1 MAPSGSPRSSHQCI
15 RACAQDG
22 TRRRPRVPRDPT
34 ATRQRHESWGS
45 ERRDGHAVSHRRR
58 HADQPRRA
66 SRERPWW
73 SSLIGERRPG
83 PLVWMNQAARS
94 RGEEKHT
101 ARAEAPLA
109 APYCKISSTLLRRP
123 CDTVFQRIKQRCRR
137 RTPKLLVPRCL
148 VLAPSANDAPPPRSL
163 AVSNVRLGRW
173 KGAAAADTQRHPW
186 PLMQHR
192 VLITKNNRH
201 LNGAARAL
209 RAPHGPRTGPYRV
222 GRPICGHTPLAR

>member
-137 RTPKLLVPRCL
+137 RTPKLLASPSLPGPRPLRKRRPSPPQPRCIKCTSGP
-148 VLAPSANDAPPPRSL
+148 VEGSGRGRHAAPP
-163 AVSNVRLGRW
+163 V
-173 KGAAAADTQRHPW
+173 AAD
-186 PLMQHR
+186 
-192 VLITKNNRH
+192 
-201 LNGAARAL
+201 AAQ
-209 RAPHGPRTGPYRV
+209 GSDNQE
-222 GRPICGHTPLAR
+222 